1 MKVLFL
7 DFDGVLNSLQ
17 YDREKDATKNNSIDE
32 TRLRLLKKVIDE
44 TKAKIVLTTSWR
56 RHWNKARALCD
67 EVGLWISE
75 LFSRYGLDIY
85 DKTPDLPS
93 SVGRKSEILD
103 WLNNLKEPVESF
115 VILDD
120 YAFGWEELGERLIK
134 TSPYI
139 GRGLEET
146 HVKRAIEI
154 LNN

>member
-120 YAFGWEELGERLIK
+120 EK
-134 TSPYI
+134 I
-139 GRGLEET
+139 GGNLKN
-146 HVKRAIEI
+146 HFVKCNCNYGFREPEMFKALTI
-154 LNN
+154 LNNE